1 MRIRTLVMLALA
13 LTTTGAPLRR
23 AAAAGVSGA
32 GDVKSGFVADL
43 ALGVAI
49 PLGDSKYTDYNDPT
63 FKFAL
68 RAGYEFRLPS
78 IFGIA
83 PEAGLDLY
91 PVNLDGNTFRAGGT
105 FTRVRA
111 MGGARL
117 FFHFPIGYAYARFLF
132 GVDYVTGSVNL
143 GIGSLRAS
151 YSSTGFAFAP
161 ELGASFRVWR
171 MLFAGFQ
178 IAFPVGTFDF
188 GQDPVRT
195 SFTGVDFDLL
205 GTFSVHL

>member
-1 MRIRTLVMLALA
+1 MRTRALFLVAASSLLF
-13 LTTTGAPLRR
+13 LTT
-23 AAAAGVSGA
+23 AAHARNGSTA
-32 GDVKSGFVADL
+32 GDVRSGFVADV

-49 PLGDSKYTDYNDPT
+49 PIGDQRYIDYNDPT
-63 FKFAL
+63 FKFAF
-68 RAGYEFRLPS
+68 RVGYEFRLPS

-83 PEAGLDLY
+83 PEAALDLY
-91 PVNLDGNTFRAGGT
+91 PVNLDEGTFRAGGT

-132 GVDYVTGSVNL
+132 GVDYVTGSVNT
-143 GIGSLRAS
+143 GFGTLRLD

-161 ELGASFRVWR
+161 EVGASFRIWR

-178 IAFPVGTFDF
+178 VAFPVGTFSF

-195 SFTGVDFDLL
+195 EFTGVDFDLL

>member
-1 MRIRTLVMLALA
+1 MALA
-13 LTTTGAPLRR
+13 LVL
-23 AAAAGVSGA
+23 AAASTLAAPRAEAAGGSA

-43 ALGVAI
+43 ALGAAI
-49 PLGDSKYTDYNDPT
+49 PLGETRYTDYSDPT

-83 PEAGLDLY
+83 PEGGLDLY

-105 FTRVRA
+105 FTRVR
-111 MGGARL
+111 GLVGARL

-132 GVDYVTGSVNL
+132 GVDYVTGSVNT
-143 GIGSLRAS
+143 GFGSLRLD
-151 YSSTGFAFAP
+151 YSSTGFGFAP

-178 IAFPVGTFDF
+178 LAFPIGTFSF